1 MSTSPEFLTFAGAS
15 VLVLA
20 LGGAL
25 TVLSYLA
32 YRREEKR
39 SLWVAGFGFG
49 MITTAG
55 LIAAIYEG
63 GVRQTYFVSNR
74 ELLSL
79 HATQAI
85 VLALGFLALIYSL
98 TRY

>member
-1 MSTSPEFLTFAGAS
+1 
-15 VLVLA
+15 
-20 LGGAL
+20 
-25 TVLSYLA
+25 
-32 YRREEKR
+32 
-39 SLWVAGFGFG
+39 

-63 GVRQTYFVSNR
+63 TVRQTYFVSNR

-79 HATQAI
+79 HAIQAI
-85 VLALGFLALIYSL
+85 VLVLGFLALIYSL